1 MEECFCVAIVSNLC
15 FTVQVYSGSHGRTI
29 VFTQTKLD
37 ADELAVSS
45 CLSQDARVLHG
56 DIVQKQREVTLK
68 VSVPLSN
75 LVQCYFVTL
84 CVIPCAILNCS
95 GVICLGTVVQLV

>member
-1 MEECFCVAIVSNLC
+1 MSM
-15 FTVQVYSGSHGRTI
+15 QVYSGSHGRTM

-37 ADELAVSS
+37 ADELAVNP

-68 VSVPLSN
+68 VS
-75 LVQCYFVTL
+75 FRVT
-84 CVIPCAILNCS
+84 CILAS
-95 GVICLGTVVQLV
+95 GIKPI